1 MQYIL
6 SFENFMFVDV
16 LAVKVNGSDVKPGIC
31 LGTPRCFNIQ
41 TSHGFKNFCLFSSNS
56 TYSVQNQ
63 VIYFQYVYN
72 CVYSL

>member
-41 TSHGFKNFCLFSSNS
+41 NLFSSNS

-63 VIYFQYVYN
+63 VKFLVQGSKYYRYVK
-72 CVYSL
+72 SPTMI